1 MPRLPVRLAPPAPP
15 PPRRGSA
22 LPLFLAAF
30 ASVFA
35 IALLGLALFAPS

>member
-15 PPRRGSA
+15 PRRGSS

-30 ASVFA
+30 FSVFA
-35 IALLGLALFAPS
+35 IALLGLALFAPR